1 MCGYRSAPAAR
12 TLVDMGHLVGR
23 GAEVSRLRR
32 LLAEAA
38 AGESRALVVH
48 GEAGVGKTRLVREVL
63 ADRDARVLRGT
74 CVHFGASTLPFAP
87 LVVALRPW
95 LPGVDDD
102 LEQARLIPVLDATL
116 ERLAAETPTI
126 LVIDDLHWADVSSL
140 DALAYVVAS
149 FRGQRLAVIATC
161 RDEHRP
167 DGHPLHAWL
176 ADLRRMAG
184 FEELQ
189 LDRLDLASTEQLV
202 AQVRGRPLD
211 IELVVEV
218 HERSGGNPYLAELLV
233 RDLPADARHLPD
245 TSPVILTQALTARW
259 HALSEPARSAVQILA
274 VGGRP
279 QSRSLFVEVAGAHGL
294 SEQQV
299 DDAVV
304 EATEQG
310 VITPSED
317 QVWFRHPL
325 LADVLYAA
333 VPAGVAARVHSTYAA
348 MLEGLTEVAERRRAG
363 DLAVHHLQAGHVAD
377 AYLWSLRAADA
388 ARGAAASSSEA
399 VHLERACELWPDVP
413 DTVRGTTRDRVELL
427 RRAAHVDGLVGR
439 TGVAVELLEKARS
452 LVSEREDPEL
462 ASTLLSTWCDL
473 VWQRDAPL
481 QAVRPE
487 LLDALRM
494 VDHLAD
500 SPVRVHALATLAGA
514 HDWDGHDEVAAR
526 YADEA
531 VATARRSG
539 SDEALAEA
547 LICRAR
553 VLSQDVAGRLADV
566 VEGYDL
572 ARRIG
577 AGDLMTDAAIWQ
589 VNLFEELGRPRDA
602 ARLARDAAEEGLAL
616 GSQTWAYFLMG
627 MAAGLELD
635 LGEWEAAHRLVRRA
649 LAARQHGIPGAIA
662 RLVAAEHAVLVGRP
676 AEARLHVE
684 RALELVPVHFAG
696 LYLQMTKVLVQLH
709 IAEGDAEGA
718 LDCMLARRHHPIV
731 RGDLGARVLHR
742 AWTTRALA
750 EAAEVAR
757 DRGDTTTVGRIR
769 AQLDELTVEAAGT
782 HLPPDTYSLRTGE
795 GRRLVRFALAEE
807 ARCRQDADEEARWAA
822 AAAAAREA
830 ETPWC
835 EAYALWRQV
844 QAGIRAA
851 TPRVRLAEPLRQAH
865 AIATRLGARPLRE
878 QVEFLATSARIPL
891 ADVEVPAQRTRH
903 QSGDGLLAGLTPR
916 EHEVLSL
923 LMAGRS
929 NGEVARCLG
938 ISEKTAS
945 VHVSNI
951 LRKTGTSSRVEAA
964 ELARRV

>member
-1 MCGYRSAPAAR
+1 
-12 TLVDMGHLVGR
+12 MGHLVGR

-63 ADRDARVLRGT
+63 ADQDARVLWGT

-116 ERLAAETPTI
+116 ERLAEETPTI
-126 LVIDDLHWADVSSL
+126 LVIDDLQWADVSSL

-149 FRGQRLAVIATC
+149 FRGRRLAIVATC

-176 ADLRRMAG
+176 ADLRRMPG

-189 LDRLDLASTEQLV
+189 LDRLDLAGTERLV
-202 AQVRGRPLD
+202 AQVAGRPLD
-211 IELVVEV
+211 LELVAEV

-245 TSPVILTQALTARW
+245 TAPVILTQALTARW
-259 HALSEPARSAVQILA
+259 HALSGPARSAAQILA

-279 QSRSLFVEVAGAHGL
+279 QARSLFARVAGAHGL
-294 SEQQV
+294 HMQQT
-299 DDAVV
+299 DDAIV
-304 EATEQG
+304 EATDQG
-310 VITPSED
+310 VFRLTDDD

-333 VPAGVAARVHSTYAA
+333 VPGGNAARMHATYAG
-348 MLEGLTEVAERRRAG
+348 MLERLTEVAERRRAG
-363 DLAVHHLQAGHVAD
+363 DLAVHHLRAGDLAA
-377 AYLWSLRAADA
+377 AYAWSLRAADA
-388 ARGAAASSSEA
+388 ARESASSSIEA
-399 VHLERACELWPDVP
+399 VHLERACGLWPDVP
-413 DTVRGTTRDRVELL
+413 DAVRGTTRDRITLL
-427 RRAAHVDGLVGR
+427 QRTARVDGMVGR
-439 TGVAVELLEKARS
+439 CDVAVELLAKARS

-462 ASTLLSTWCDL
+462 ASTLLSSWCL
-473 VWQRDAPL
+473 AVWERDAPL
-481 QAVRPE
+481 QAARPE
-487 LLDALRM
+487 LLEALGM

-500 SPVRVHALATLAGA
+500 SPVRVHALSALADA
-514 HDWDGHDEVAAR
+514 HDWDGDVEVAAR
-526 YADEA
+526 YADDA
-531 VATARRSG
+531 VATARRSA

-547 LICRAR
+547 LICRSRVQTGDLDAR
-553 VLSQDVAGRLADV
+553 LVEV

-577 AGDLMTDAAIWQ
+577 AVDLMTDAAIWQ
-589 VNLFEELGRPRDA
+589 VNLFEQLGRTRDA

-616 GSQTWAYFLMG
+616 GSPTWAYFLMG
-627 MAAGLELD
+627 MAAGLHLD
-635 LGEWEAAHRLVRRA
+635 LGEWEEAHRLVHRA
-649 LAARQHGIPGAIA
+649 VAARQHGIPGAIA
-662 RLVAAEHAVLVGRP
+662 RLAAAEHALLVGRL
-676 AEARLHVE
+676 AEARLHMD
-684 RALELVPVHFAG
+684 RAFELVPVHFVG
-696 LYLQMTKVLVQLH
+696 LHYQITKVQVHLL
-709 IAEGDAEGA
+709 IAEGDPDGA
-718 LDCMLARRHHPIV
+718 LEWMLARSGHPML
-731 RGDLGARVLHR
+731 RNETGARVSHR
-742 AWTTRALA
+742 AWTARAMAEVA
-750 EAAEVAR
+750 EAAR
-757 DRGDTTTVGRIR
+757 DRGDTETVARMER
-769 AQLDELTVEAAGT
+769 AVAELAGT
-782 HLPPDTYSLRTGE
+782 QLSIDGYSLRTCE
-795 GRRLVRFALAEE
+795 GRRLLRFAEAEE
-807 ARCRQDADEEARWAA
+807 ARCRRDDDEEARWAT

-830 ETPWC
+830 ETPWS

-891 ADVEVPAQRTRH
+891 VDVEVPAQRTRG
-903 QSGDGLLAGLTPR
+903 QSADGLLDTLTPR

>member
-1 MCGYRSAPAAR
+1 
-12 TLVDMGHLVGR
+12 MGQLVGR

-32 LLAEAA
+32 LLSEAA
-38 AGESRALVVH
+38 AGESRAVVVH
-48 GEAGVGKTRLVREVL
+48 GEAGVGKTRLVREVV
-63 ADRDARVLRGT
+63 AGQDARVLWGT

-87 LVVALRPW
+87 LVAALRPC
-95 LPGVDDD
+95 LPGVDED
-102 LEQARLIPVLDATL
+102 LEQARLIPVLDAAL
-116 ERLAAETPTI
+116 ERLSTERPTV
-126 LVIDDLHWADVSSL
+126 LVVDDLHWADVSSL

-189 LDRLDLASTEQLV
+189 LDRLDLAGTERLV
-202 AQVRGRPLD
+202 AQVGGGPRDL
-211 IELVVEV
+211 ELVAEV

-259 HALSEPARSAVQILA
+259 HALSEPARLAAQTLA

-279 QSRSLFVEVAGAHGL
+279 QPRALFARVAGAHGL
-294 SEQQV
+294 SGQQV

-304 EATEQG
+304 EATAQG
-310 VITPSED
+310 VVRPTDDD
-317 QVWFRHPL
+317 QLWFRHPL

-333 VPAGVAARVHSTYAA
+333 VPARVAARVHGTYAA
-348 MLEGLTEVAERRRAG
+348 ILEDLTEVAERRRAD
-363 DLAVHHLQAGHVAD
+363 DLAVHHLRAGHAAE
-377 AYLWSLRAADA
+377 AYSWSLRAADA
-388 ARGAAASSSEA
+388 ARTSASSSSEA

-413 DTVRGTTRDRVELL
+413 DAVRGSTRDRIALL
-427 RRAAHVDGLVGR
+427 QRAAHVDGLVGR
-439 TGVAVELLEKARS
+439 ADVAVELLEKARS
-452 LVSEREDPEL
+452 LVSADVDPEL
-462 ASTLLSTWCDL
+462 ASTLLSSWCEL
-473 VWQRDAPL
+473 VWQRDAPV

-487 LLDALRM
+487 LLEALRM

-500 SPVRVHALATLAGA
+500 SPVRVHALANLAGA
-514 HDWDGHDEVAAR
+514 HAWDGHGELAGR

-547 LICRAR
+547 LICRSR
-553 VLSQDVAGRLADV
+553 VQSEDVAGRLADV

-589 VNLFEELGRPRDA
+589 VNLFEALGRPRDA

-627 MAAGLELD
+627 MAACLDLD
-635 LGEWEAAHRLVRRA
+635 LGEWEEAHRLVRRA
-649 LAARQHGIPGAIA
+649 LAARQHGIPGAMA
-662 RLVAAEHAVLVGRP
+662 RLAAAEHAVLLGRSD
-676 AEARLHVE
+676 EARLHME

-696 LYLQMTKVLVQLH
+696 LHYQMTKVEVHRL

-718 LDCMLARRHHPIV
+718 LEWMLDRHRHPTV
-731 RGDLGARVLHR
+731 RDVGDHAAHR
-742 AWTTRALA
+742 AWTAWA
-750 EAAEVAR
+750 MAEVAEGAR
-757 DRGDTTTVGRIR
+757 DRGDTATVARVA
-769 AQLDELTVEAAGT
+769 AQAAELAAT
-782 HLPPDTYSLRTGE
+782 HLPPDARSLGTAE
-795 GRRLVRFALAEE
+795 GRRLLRFAEAEE
-807 ARCRQDADEEARWAA
+807 ARCRRDADEEARWAA
-822 AAAAAREA
+822 AVTAAQEA

-844 QAGIRAA
+844 QAETRGA
-851 TPRVRLAEPLRQAH
+851 TPRARLAEPLRQAH
-865 AIATRLGARPLRE
+865 GIASRLGARPLRE

-891 ADVEVPAQRTRH
+891 AAATVPAQRTSG
-903 QSGDGLLAGLTPR
+903 QSGDGLLATLTQR

-923 LMAGRS
+923 LVAGRS
-929 NGEVARCLG
+929 NGEVARRLG

-964 ELARRV
+964 ELARRT